1 MTTLEEHQD
10 VWVFAEQRGGEL
22 SKAALQLLGKGRD
35 LADTLGQKLCAVL
48 LGENLEGL
56 AKELIAH
63 GADIVYT
70 ADNPRLKNFQTDTY
84 TYIISNLIKEKAP
97 NIMLFGATHIGR
109 DLAPRI
115 AQRVYVG
122 LTADCTG
129 LDIDPETRNLLQTR
143 PAFGGNLMATIK
155 TPNHRPVM
163 STVRPGVMK
172 ALEADPDRQGEIIS
186 VESDVPDHVMIAKII
201 EIVKETKHAVNLED
215 AEIIVS
221 GGRGVGSPE
230 GFQVVQELADALN
243 GVMGASR
250 ATVDLGWI
258 AQDHQVGQTG
268 KTVQPKLY
276 IACGISG
283 AIQHRAGMQN
293 SDFIIAIN
301 KDPDAPIFG
310 IAHFGIVGD
319 LHDIVPL
326 LTSELNKMKAP
337 Q

>member
-1 MTTLEEHQD
+1 MTAIEEHQD

-48 LGENLEGL
+48 LGENVEGL
-56 AKELIAH
+56 AKELVAH

-84 TYIISNLIKEKAP
+84 TYIISNLIKEKDP

-172 ALEADPDRQGEIIS
+172 ALDADPVRQGEIIP
-186 VESDVPDHVMIAKII
+186 VDSDVPDHVMIAKII

-215 AEIIVS
+215 ADIIVS

-293 SDFIIAIN
+293 SDYIIAIN

-319 LHDIVPL
+319 LHDVVPL

>member
-1 MTTLEEHQD
+1 MAIEDHKD

-22 SKAALQLLGKGRD
+22 SRASLQLLGKGRE
-35 LADTLGQKLCAVL
+35 LADTLGQRLCAVL
-48 LGENLEGL
+48 LGDGL
-56 AKELIAH
+56 GDLSRQLIAH
-63 GADIVYT
+63 GADIVY
-70 ADNPRLKNFQTDTY
+70 AGENPKLKNFQTDSY
-84 TYIISNLIKEKAP
+84 AYVISKLIEKYRP
-97 NIMLFGATHIGR
+97 NIMLYGATHIGR

-129 LDIDPETRNLLQTR
+129 LDIDPDTGNLLQTR

-172 ALEADPDRQGEIIS
+172 ALPADPERTGEIIPMDA
-186 VESDVPDHVMIAKII
+186 DVPDGVMVTRLI
-201 EIVKETKHAVNLED
+201 EIVKEAKHAVNLEE

-230 GFQVVQELADALN
+230 GFKVVSDLADALN
-243 GVMGASR
+243 GVLGASR

-258 AQDHQVGQTG
+258 DQTHQVGQTG
-268 KTVQPKLY
+268 KTVTPKLY

-293 SDFIIAIN
+293 SDYIVAIN

-310 IAHFGIVGD
+310 IAHFGIIGD
-319 LHDIVPL
+319 LHEIVPL
-326 LTSELNKMKAP
+326 LTAELNKLRRPAA
-337 Q
+337 